1 MFFSKQNNLVKKSE
15 ALIGRNEPIEK
26 ELFHEING
34 LNLKDI
40 PKGFEI
46 IILGLGCFWGAEKI
60 FWQLDGVYHTSVGY
74 AGGYTKNP
82 TYEEVCSGLT
92 GHTEVVR
99 VVYDPQKIDLKTILV
114 AFWEGHDPTQGMRQ
128 GNDIGEQYRSVIFCK
143 DSQQLDAA
151 NISKEVFQTKL
162 DEKGFGPITTEIKIE
177 TKTFPAEDYHQ
188 QYLAK
193 NPNGYCNLKG
203 TGCFL

>member
-1 MFFSKQNNLVKKSE
+1 MTMKHYVTD
-15 ALIGRNEPIEK
+15 R
-26 ELFHEING
+26 ELFKSYPESV
-34 LNLKDI
+34 K
-40 PKGFEI
+40 E
-46 IILGLGCFWGAEKI
+46 IILGAGCFWGVERL
-60 FWQLDGVYHTSVGY
+60 FWELPGVWTTYVSY
-74 AGGYTKNP
+74 SGGRRENP
-82 TYEEVCSGLT
+82 TYEEVCMGVT
-92 GHTEVVR
+92 GHVETVNVF
-99 VVYDPQKIDLKTILV
+99 YNQKQIKFETILKT
-114 AFWEGHDPTQGMRQ
+114 FWECHDPTQGMRQ

-177 TKTFPAEDYHQ
+177 TKTYPAEDYHQ

>member
-1 MFFSKQNNLVKKSE
+1 M
-15 ALIGRNEPIEK
+15 
-26 ELFHEING
+26 
-34 LNLKDI
+34 
-40 PKGFEI
+40 
-46 IILGLGCFWGAEKI
+46 
-60 FWQLDGVYHTSVGY
+60 GV
-74 AGGYTKNP
+74 
-82 TYEEVCSGLT
+82 T
-92 GHTEVVR
+92 GHVETVNVF
-99 VVYDPQKIDLKTILV
+99 YDQKQIRFETILKT
-114 AFWEGHDPTQGMRQ
+114 FWECHDPTQGMRQ

-143 DSQQLDAA
+143 DSQQLEAA

-162 DEKGFGPITTEIKIE
+162 DEKGFGLITTEIKIE